1 MKRGRD
7 GTEIEE
13 PEEPENWTDE
23 DRKRTRELTGA
34 DLPIIIDRPG
44 WYKTRQGLRVRIEK
58 VRPNTHATFN
68 CAGYLFLRER
78 TALREAKTEWSN
90 WQQNGRWKFLGGHP
104 KDIVSKA

>member
-34 DLPIIIDRPG
+34 DLPIIIDGPG
-44 WYKTRQGLRVRIEK
+44 WYKTRQGLRVRVEK
-58 VRPNTHATFN
+58 VRPRTDVTFN
-68 CAGYLFLRER
+68 CAGYLYLQER
-78 TALREAKTEWSN
+78 TPTKKERTEWTV
-90 WQQNGRWKFLGGHP
+90 WRDTGRWGGLGENP